1 MTYRS
6 SNRKWSLRV
15 TEKLRKL
22 ESVEETTENKVNEND
37 YLLKLNRRVVKLSRT
52 VFFQRGKISAVSTH
66 GSKHQTYSQGFF
78 LLAPT
83 EREGLVTY
91 AADLCVLNVSV
102 HKTTCG

>member
-6 SNRKWSLRV
+6 SNRKLPLRV

-52 VFFQRGKISAVSTH
+52 VFFNVAKLVLLVLMAVNTKLIPRVFSC
-66 GSKHQTYSQGFF
+66 S
-78 LLAPT
+78 LLPS
-83 EREGLVTY
+83 ER
-91 AADLCVLNVSV
+91 DW
-102 HKTTCG
+102 